1 MELPEPL
8 VLGVFMIM
16 AIFVLF
22 FGIFALFLIGVG
34 IAVGIALL
42 TLAGALTF
50 FGIISASTL
59 FGILTRSPSAGF
71 RVLFLQLGA
80 AAGIPLGIGAAC
92 LWTYLFD
99 ENLRPMDEVLLGA
112 MVGLGGGLVAALAF
126 NYGWTRALRVILPLW
141 APQRTNHSGK
151 RS

>member
-8 VLGVFMIM
+8 ILG
-16 AIFVLF
+16 IFVIMVIITLF

-34 IAVGIALL
+34 IAAGITLL
-42 TLAGALTF
+42 ALAGALTF
-50 FGIISASTL
+50 FGIVSTSTL
-59 FGILTRSPSAGF
+59 FGILNRSPAAGF

-80 AAGIPLGIGAAC
+80 AVGIPLGIGAAF
-92 LWTYLFD
+92 LWTYLFN

-126 NYGWTRALRVILPLW
+126 NYAWMRALRIVMPLL
-141 APQRTNHSGK
+141 APKSPNHYNG